1 MQKILNSSDYVT
13 LHLSVSNST
22 ESVKPDLMI
31 NIYTVLSIW
40 VQSGLDHLEDHS
52 TNGPKVTYVYFE
64 PSGQILMKLNLLKPT
79 GYMMHQQV

>member
-40 VQSGLDHLEDHS
+40 V
-52 TNGPKVTYVYFE
+52 
-64 PSGQILMKLNLLKPT
+64 
-79 GYMMHQQV
+79 